1 MWTAALRPAAKTGKQ
16 DAQKIH
22 DYIVAQCKERIMV
35 IDGAMGTTVQ
45 QYKFSE
51 EDFPFRAGDQLNR
64 ARASKRRAAAPMLNP
79 RASQNPTFLNIL
91 EGNNVWKSAMHE

>member
-1 MWTAALRPAAKTGKQ
+1 MDCRPRPAAKTGKQ

-51 EDFPFRAGDQLNR
+51 EDFRGAPWA
-64 ARASKRRAAAPMLNP
+64 ARDRIRV
-79 RASQNPTFLNIL
+79 RPTV
-91 EGNNVWKSAMHE
+91 GWHR

>member
-1 MWTAALRPAAKTGKQ
+1 MDRSCAASPAQAAAAAALRAQLWTAAPHPAAKTGKQ

-22 DYIVAQCKERIMV
+22 DYIVKSCKERIMV

-51 EDFPFRAGDQLNR
+51 EDFRGALWEMLAD
-64 ARASKRRAAAPMLNP
+64 RRAA
-79 RASQNPTFLNIL
+79 
-91 EGNNVWKSAMHE
+91 

>member
-51 EDFPFRAGDQLNR
+51 EDFRGAPWAVRIGCVCGQQLAGTR
-64 ARASKRRAAAPMLNP
+64 
-79 RASQNPTFLNIL
+79 
-91 EGNNVWKSAMHE
+91 